1 MSAMSP
7 IEAEIPVTQE
17 DWAKHRRLML
27 NALPPELIGEDTQ
40 AIPDV
45 LLTYQ
50 KKLLQATAAYQLVV
64 VDKSRR
70 IGATWGVGADAVLTA
85 GAGKSAGGMDVL
97 YLGYNLDMAREFIDT
112 CAMWARAFA
121 KGCSDVQEYLFHE
134 RDEKGADRSIHA
146 FRISFGSG
154 YEIVALSSKPRSL
167 RGRQGYVILDE
178 FAFHD
183 DAEELLKAAMA
194 LLIWGGK
201 VLVIS
206 THNGVDNPFNVL
218 MTEIREGRRPG
229 TVVRASFDEALEQ
242 GLYQRVCLV
251 RGKEWT
257 PESEAAW
264 RDEIRAFYG
273 QDAAEELDCVP
284 SQGSGVYLTR
294 ALIEA
299 CMSADM
305 PVLRLT
311 CPPGFEQRSAEER
324 HAYVEAWLDQNVAPL
339 LAQLDQNLLSYYGWD
354 FGRSGDLSYFVPLQ
368 QTRTLELRA
377 PFTIELRNVPFAQQE
392 QLCFWVGDRLPRF
405 VAGKHDARGNGQ
417 SLAEKAQQH
426 FGFERIEAVML
437 SQPWYLQHSPLM
449 KAAMEDRTLLV
460 PKDADLLGDLRQV
473 RMVRGVPKVPD
484 DAHTKGSD
492 GGQRHGD
499 GAVAIILAVAA
510 AKSEVIAY
518 DYLPLVPPP
527 PPSDGRWRDRAG
539 DDGEDGSFGGVG
551 LGFKGA
557 Y

>member
-1 MSAMSP
+1 MSAISP
-7 IEAEIPVTQE
+7 IEAEIPVTAE

-27 NALPPELIGEDTQ
+27 AALPPAL
-40 AIPDV
+40 AAAALPDI

-50 KKLLQATAAYQLVV
+50 KELLRATAAYQLVV

-85 GAGKSAGGMDVL
+85 GARRSAGGMDVL

-112 CAMWARAFA
+112 CAMWARAFMPA
-121 KGCSDVQEYLFHE
+121 CSAVQEFLFADK
-134 RDEKGADRSIHA
+134 DEKGADRSIQA
-146 FRISFGSG
+146 FRINFASG
-154 YEIVALSSKPRSL
+154 FEIVALSSKPRSL

-183 DAEELLKAAMA
+183 DADELLKAAMA

-218 MTEIREGRRPG
+218 IQEIREGRRPG
-229 TVVRASFDEALEQ
+229 KVVRASFDEALEQ

-257 PESEAAW
+257 PEGEAAW

-273 QDAAEELDCVP
+273 SAAAEELDCIP
-284 SQGSGVYLTR
+284 AQGSGVYLTR

-299 CMSADM
+299 CMSPDI

-311 CPPGFEQRSAEER
+311 CSQGFEQRSDHER
-324 HAYVEAWLDQNVAPL
+324 HAYVEDWLEAYVAPL
-339 LAQLDQNLLSYYGWD
+339 IAALDRNLLSFYGWD
-354 FGRSGDLSYFVPLQ
+354 FGRSGDLSYFLPLQ
-368 QTRTLELRA
+368 QTRLLELRA

-417 SLAEKAQQH
+417 ALAEKAQQH

-437 SQPWYLQHSPLM
+437 SQPWYLEHSPRM
-449 KAAMEDRTLLV
+449 KAAMEDRTLLL

-473 RMVRGVPKVPD
+473 RLVRGVPKVPD
-484 DAHTKGSD
+484 DAHTKGAD

-499 GAVAIILAVAA
+499 GAVATILAVAA
-510 AKSEVIAY
+510 AKSEVVEY
-518 DYLPLVPPP
+518 DYESYEPPP
-527 PPSDGRWRDRAG
+527 PPSTDRWRDRP
-539 DDGEDGSFGGVG
+539 EDEEEDMPIGGHG

-557 Y
+557 F

>member
-7 IEAEIPVTQE
+7 IEAEIPVTAE

-27 NALPPELIGEDTQ
+27 NALPPTLVGKSL
-40 AIPDV
+40 PDV
-45 LLTYQ
+45 LLEYQ
-50 KKLLQATAAYQLVV
+50 KELLRATAAFQLVV

-70 IGATWGVGADAVLTA
+70 IGATWGIGADAVLTA
-85 GAGKSAGGMDVL
+85 GSRKDAGGMDVL

-112 CAMWARAFA
+112 CAMWARAFVPA
-121 KGCSDVQEYLFHE
+121 CSEVQEFLFV
-134 RDEKGADRSIHA
+134 DKDAKGADRSIQA
-146 FRISFGSG
+146 FRISFASG

-218 MTEIREGRRPG
+218 MTEIREKKRPG

-257 PESEAAW
+257 PEAEAAW

-299 CMSADM
+299 NMSADI

-311 CPPGFEQRSAEER
+311 CPEGFERMPEAVR
-324 HAYVEAWLDQNVAPL
+324 IAFVDAWLEQHVAPL
-339 LAQLDQNLLSYYGWD
+339 LAQMDPNLLSYYGWD
-354 FGRSGDLSYFVPLQ
+354 FGRSGDLSFFLPLQ
-368 QTRTLELRA
+368 QTRRLELRA
-377 PFTIELRNVPFAQQE
+377 PFAIELRNVPFAQQE

-417 SLAEKAQQH
+417 ALAEKAQQH

-437 SQPWYLQHSPLM
+437 SQPWYLEHSPLM
-449 KAAMEDRTLLV
+449 KAAMEDRTLLL
-460 PKDADLLGDLRQV
+460 PKDADVLGDLRQV

-499 GAVAIILAVAA
+499 GAVAVILAVAA
-510 AKSEVIAY
+510 AKSEVVEY
-518 DYLPLVPPP
+518 DYEPLAPPP
-527 PPSDGRWRDRAG
+527 PPSVERWRDRADE
-539 DDGEDGSFGGVG
+539 DDDDEPIGGAG
-551 LGFKGA
+551 LGFKGTF
-557 Y
+557 